1 MLRVRSFYFLNYQVI
16 SIKDLFSCL
25 FLGFLARYRPDLQ
38 DRGTVKGTQ
47 TGISGTILYILIQ
60 ILEKKMT
67 YLPVSAVIP
76 PPGG

>member
-1 MLRVRSFYFLNYQVI
+1 MLALSLILLR
-16 SIKDLFSCL
+16 
-25 FLGFLARYRPDLQ
+25 FLACCRPDLQ

-47 TGISGTILYILIQ
+47 TGISGTILDILIQ
-60 ILEKKMT
+60 NLRKKKKT